1 MTYIKS
7 MQPLVYLL
15 VCEMFSLTLS
25 VLTLNVPSEVWVWL
39 KVEAHWPTFGFLQKV
54 KAVGFSF
61 QTWTHPF
68 FFQLSEICSVFV
80 LIVNH
85 TFWFCMV
92 SREYQ
97 ILWAIC
103 MKAFI
108 MLLYPCCCFFFFS
121 LLCLPRVCFLSCL
134 FFVVFLCSPVSS
146 LFPHTPQPGVADTV
160 GQKSI

>member
-68 FFQLSEICSVFV
+68 FFFQLSEICSVFV

-92 SREYQ
+92 SREYH

-108 MLLYPCCCFFFFS
+108 MLLYPCCCFFFSSMFAQS
-121 LLCLPRVCFLSCL
+121 LSFVLFVFRSLPVLSCL
-134 FFVVFLCSPVSS
+134 FSFPPHSP
-146 LFPHTPQPGVADTV
+146 TRG
-160 GQKSI
+160 GR